1 MGCQCANKEEE
12 SKDEVL
18 KKEKNIEK
26 EQYQEDFNN
35 YSNNNYD
42 QKEGIFGLNTQ
53 DIENPS
59 QFHNSNNENEAGNA
73 HEENFNYR
81 ERINEDKNSKYSEYP
96 EKMLE
101 LINQIREDPVSY
113 AETIEDS
120 VQNIIHDQ
128 DKDDETKTRIIYKK
142 KVKVALNRGEPAF
155 QEAAEELRKMDSLPP
170 LELKNDICIPLPE
183 NEDEIKDSSYLR
195 EQVKILRESTNIDV
209 FFKDLVKIPEVSA
222 LLMIVDD
229 SGKNPG
235 KKRAAVLNKD
245 FKYIG
250 ISSKFIGKTFIAY
263 FAFSK

>member
-42 QKEGIFGLNTQ
+42 QKEGIFGLNNQ
-53 DIENPS
+53 NIESPS
-59 QFHNSNNENEAGNA
+59 QFPDSNNENEAGNA

-120 VQNIIHDQ
+120 VQNIFHDQ

-142 KVKVALNRGEPAF
+142 KVKVALNRGN
-155 QEAAEELRKMDSLPP
+155 QHSMRLQKS
-170 LELKNDICIPLPE
+170 
-183 NEDEIKDSSYLR
+183 
-195 EQVKILRESTNIDV
+195 
-209 FFKDLVKIPEVSA
+209 
-222 LLMIVDD
+222 
-229 SGKNPG
+229 
-235 KKRAAVLNKD
+235 
-245 FKYIG
+245 
-250 ISSKFIGKTFIAY
+250 
-263 FAFSK
+263 